1 MKIHVLDLNHQNV
14 SHAIAAYL
22 VVGPKGP
29 VLVETGPI
37 STLPALQ
44 ARLAEHGY
52 SPADVR
58 HVLLTH
64 IHLDHAGASGW
75 WAQQGA
81 QVYVHH
87 VGARHI
93 IDLSRLLS
101 SARRVYGDDM
111 DRLWGQTLPAPA
123 ERVRALQDGETIQ
136 AGGLTFTALDTP
148 GHARHHLV
156 YVLDGIAFTGD
167 VAAIRLPGSD
177 FTTIIA
183 APPEFD
189 LPVWQKTLAR
199 LLDLDL
205 HTLYLTHF
213 GAVQNARQH
222 LQAVSALL
230 DESAAFVRV
239 RLQSGVQG
247 DELLAQYRAWNRQ
260 RARPYGLTAS
270 DLDHLEIVNS
280 PHISVAGL
288 TRYWKGRE

>member
-1 MKIHVLDLNHQNV
+1 LIHTLDLNHRDV
-14 SHAIAAYL
+14 THSIAAYL
-22 VVGPKGP
+22 VVGPDGP
-29 VLVETGPI
+29 VLVETGPA
-37 STLPALQ
+37 STIPALQ

-64 IHLDHAGASGW
+64 IHLDHAGAAGW

-87 VGARHI
+87 VGARHV
-93 IDLSRLLS
+93 IDPARLLK
-101 SARRVYGDDM
+101 SARRVYGDEM
-111 DRLWGQTLPAPA
+111 ERVWGQTLPAPA
-123 ERVRALQDGETIQ
+123 QQVRALQDGETLQ

-156 YVLDGIAFTGD
+156 YLLDGVAFTGD
-167 VAAIRLPGSD
+167 AGGVRLPGSD
-177 FTTIIA
+177 FISITA

-189 LPVWQKTLAR
+189 LPLWQQTLAR

-205 HTLYLTHF
+205 QTLYLTHF
-213 GAVQNARQH
+213 GPVANPRQH

-230 DESAAFVRV
+230 DESAEFVRT

-247 DELLAQYRAWNRQ
+247 DELVSQYRAWNRQ
-260 RARPYGLTAS
+260 RARPYNLSAS
-270 DLDHLEIVNS
+270 DLQRLEIANS

-288 TRYWKGRE
+288 VRYWESRE